1 MADVSVKMGVSG
13 IREFKQGMSDAE
25 ASVKTF
31 DAALK
36 ANEKQVKASGNAEK
50 DFQAETSLLSG
61 KLEAL
66 NRVVSNAEQALK
78 QMEANGVKTTSRAY
92 QDMQRKLIEAH
103 SAIIDTKMQMDNL
116 GTVAEESGKKADG
129 LATNLGKLNKKVSLE
144 QVIGGIEKITDGME
158 KAAKFAVKVGKAVAT
173 EVLGAGHWADELAT
187 TAKNYGIS
195 TDELQR
201 MQKTAE
207 IIDTDADTILQARQK
222 LARNNGSVEELLG
235 FNVNGMSLEDAFWKT
250 GKAIMGMTDA
260 MAQEEAAQKIFGK
273 GWREL
278 VPLFDAGREEYER
291 VNATWNTVSEEQLK
305 SLTEMDDKYQ
315 KLKANLETL
324 KMEALSSL
332 AEPMGNLMQ
341 SLSDLINSDE
351 GKATIENAM
360 GTIKDTL
367 NWISENQDT
376 VITALKAMG
385 VAFAGLKVT
394 GSVLTF
400 VKLASGL
407 KGLFG
412 GAEGAAS
419 AASSAAAGGGWVQKA
434 LAGIGKTVTTAGGA
448 SALTPLAVL
457 GAGVLPAELVMN
469 QTRQKWAEDYNRR
482 TNAANG
488 MDNNAW
494 FISQAAEALGLNGQ
508 VDFGTTEMLLMGLAN
523 RQNQQKAEL
532 YNLLSGST
540 TAGSSTW
547 NLLNSF
553 WEGAELDPA
562 QVNELLQD
570 VTDAFANSA
579 EKALVPVDVEVPDD
593 AAAQISE
600 QIGTVQ
606 IPGQI
611 IMTPDGSHANGIW
624 SVPWDGYFA
633 MLHKGERV
641 VPAREAASRNFSSN
655 MYVEKMIMNNG
666 QDAEGLAGRIAAE
679 NQRVMSGFGGV

>member
-116 GTVAEESGKKADG
+116 GTVAEDSGKKADG

-173 EVLGAGHWADELAT
+173 EVLGAGAWADELAT
-187 TAKNYGIS
+187 TAKAYGIS

-201 MQKTAE
+201 MQKTSQ
-207 IIDTDADTILQARQK
+207 IIDTDVDTILQARQK
-222 LARNNGSVEELLG
+222 LAKNNGSVEELLG
-235 FNVNGMSLEDAFWKT
+235 FDVNGMSLEDAFWKT

-291 VNATWNTVSEEQLK
+291 VNSTWSTVSDEQLK

-315 KLKANLETL
+315 TLKADLETL
-324 KMEALSSL
+324 KMEALSTL

-376 VITALKAMG
+376 VIAALKAMG

-394 GSVLTF
+394 ESVLTF

-508 VDFGTTEMLLMGLAN
+508 VDFGTAEMLLMGLSG

-532 YNLLSGST
+532 YNLLQGST
-540 TAGSSTW
+540 TAGNSTW

-553 WEGAELDPA
+553 WEGAKLDPA

-593 AAAQISE
+593 AAEQISE

-641 VPAREAASRNFSSN
+641 MPAREAASRNFSSN

>member
-1 MADVSVKMGVSG
+1 MADVSVNVGVTGISQFKSG
-13 IREFKQGMSDAE
+13 MADAQ
-25 ASVKTF
+25 ASIKGI

-36 ANEKQVKASGNAEK
+36 LNEKQMAANGRAEDALASKTELLNRKLEKQKEIATNAEK
-50 DFQAETSLLSG
+50 
-61 KLEAL
+61 
-66 NRVVSNAEQALK
+66 ALK
-78 QMEANGVKTTSRAY
+78 QMDDNHVNKSSRAY
-92 QDMQRKLIEAH
+92 QDMQRKLLEAQ

-116 GTVAEESGKKADG
+116 GTAAEESGKKADG
-129 LATNLGKLNKKVSLE
+129 LATSLSGLNKKVSLE
-144 QVIGGIEKITDGME
+144 QVIGGIDKITDGME

-173 EVLGAGHWADELAT
+173 EVLGAGNWADELAT

-201 MQKTAE
+201 MRKTAE

-235 FNVNGMSLEDAFWKT
+235 FDVNGMSLEDAFWKT
-250 GKAIMGMTDA
+250 GEAIMGMTDA

-315 KLKANLETL
+315 KLKADLETL

-341 SLSDLINSDE
+341 SLSDLISSDE
-351 GKATIENAM
+351 GKETIDKVM
-360 GTIKDTL
+360 GTVKDTL
-367 NWISENQDT
+367 NWITENQST

-385 VAFAGLKVT
+385 VAFAGLKVSET
-394 GSVLTF
+394 VLTF

-412 GAEGAAS
+412 GAEAAAGAGS
-419 AASSAAAGGGWVQKA
+419 AAGGGIFAKVSASLTK
-434 LAGIGKTVTTAGGA
+434 GMVTAGGW

-457 GAGVLPAELVMN
+457 GAGVLPAEWAMN

-482 TNAANG
+482 TNAANA

-508 VDFGTTEMLLMGLAN
+508 VDFGTAEMLLMGLSG

-532 YNLLSGST
+532 YNLLNGST

-579 EKALVPVDVEVPDD
+579 EKAMVPVDVKVPDD
-593 AAAQISE
+593 AATQISE

-606 IPGQI
+606 VPGQI
-611 IMTPDGSHANGIW
+611 IVTTDGNHANGIW

-641 VPAREAASRNFSSN
+641 MPAREVASRNFSSN
-655 MYVEKMIMNNG
+655 MYIENMTMNNQMDVQGMADAVAARNRRIMN
-666 QDAEGLAGRIAAE
+666 
-679 NQRVMSGFGGV
+679 GFGS

>member
-36 ANEKQVKASGNAEK
+36 ANEKQMKASGNAEK
-50 DFQAETSLLSG
+50 DFQAETSLLNG

-66 NRVVSNAEQALK
+66 NRVVRNAEQALK
-78 QMEANGVKTTSRAY
+78 QMEENGVKTTSRAY

-116 GTVAEESGKKADG
+116 GTVAQESGKKTDG
-129 LATNLGKLNKKVSLE
+129 LVTSLGGLNKKVSLE
-144 QVIGGIEKITDGME
+144 QVISGVEKISDGME

-173 EVLGAGHWADELAT
+173 EVLGAGEWADELVT
-187 TAKNYGIS
+187 TAKAYGIS

-201 MQKTAE
+201 MQKTSQ
-207 IIDTDADTILQARQK
+207 IIDTDVNTILQARQK
-222 LARNNGSVEELLG
+222 LAKNNGSVEELLG
-235 FNVNGMSLEDAFWKT
+235 FDVNGMSLEDAFWKT

-260 MAQEEAAQKIFGK
+260 MAQEEAAQKLFGK

-278 VPLFDAGREEYER
+278 VPLFDAGREEYDR
-291 VNATWNTVSEEQLK
+291 VNSTWKTVSDEQLK

-315 KLKANLETL
+315 TLKADLETL

-341 SLSDLINSDE
+341 SLSDLIKSDE

-367 NWISENQDT
+367 KWISENQDT

-394 GSVLTF
+394 EGVLTF

-407 KGLFG
+407 KGLTAVEGEAAGEAAGRAWGSGFAAAVAKAAPWLLALYTLLHPSEG
-412 GAEGAAS
+412 GDEIGNNTLIDENGVLTAEAQHYGFTQDENGEIVLDRTQIINDAAQKAWDLYRSNQLTQAGMEELRSAVLNDNLFNDLIKQFS
-419 AASSAAAGGGWVQKA
+419 AA
-434 LAGIGKTVTTAGGA
+434 
-448 SALTPLAVL
+448 
-457 GAGVLPAELVMN
+457 
-469 QTRQKWAEDYNRR
+469 R
-482 TNAANG
+482 AANPENWKSLEDLD
-488 MDNNAW
+488 M
-494 FISQAAEALGLNGQ
+494 
-508 VDFGTTEMLLMGLAN
+508 TEWLKGIEPP
-523 RQNQQKAEL
+523 K
-532 YNLLSGST
+532 
-540 TAGSSTW
+540 
-547 NLLNSF
+547 
-553 WEGAELDPA
+553 
-562 QVNELLQD
+562 
-570 VTDAFANSA
+570 
-579 EKALVPVDVEVPDD
+579 VPVDPEVPDD

-600 QIGTVQ
+600 QIGTVK

-611 IMTPDGSHANGIW
+611 IITPDGSHANGIW

-641 VPAREAASRNFSSN
+641 MPAREVASRNYNSN
-655 MYVEKMIMNNG
+655 LYVENMNMGSG
-666 QDAEGLAGRIAAE
+666 QDARGLAEQMAAA
-679 NQRVMSGFGGV
+679 QRRQSAGFGG